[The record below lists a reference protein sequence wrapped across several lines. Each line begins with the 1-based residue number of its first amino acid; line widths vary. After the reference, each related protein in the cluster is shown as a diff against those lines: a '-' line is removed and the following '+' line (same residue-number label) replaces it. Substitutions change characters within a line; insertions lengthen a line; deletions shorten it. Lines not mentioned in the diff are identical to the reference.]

1 MWDGR
6 QSSDS
11 VVQSQIHLFAVLLQD
26 KEKAKLEENRAKV
39 IERTKAIIEQA
50 EKMRNAPVGAG
61 HFPCHVSAAHI
72 LCAYLHT
79 HPYVCTI

>member
-1 MWDGR
+1 MAR

-11 VVQSQIHLFAVLLQD
+11 VGQSQMHLFAVLLQD

-39 IERTKAIIEQA
+39 IERTKAIIQQA

-61 HFPCHVSAAHI
+61 HFSGHVSAAHY
-72 LCAYLHT
+72 LCADS
-79 HPYVCTI
+79 CTQSLRVHHLT